1 MTSGDVGVPTGLE
14 IDGETAWR
22 NVVASKG
29 GHWSVHASDGAHP
42 LTANARLAAGL
53 ALARVT
59 PKFELRSSDVFF
71 CVGSCFARNIE
82 EHLMYRGIRVDSR
95 LIGFGDATTRPN
107 AFVNKFTPGSILN
120 ELRWSLGGETYPR
133 DSIVEDDGAWRDLQL
148 APWSSALPLDEALER
163 RQTVQQYFARIRNAD
178 VVVVT
183 LGLVETWYDSQASV
197 TLNAA
202 PSFWMSRRFP
212 GRFRLIVTDYAAN
225 LAAVNAIIDVITS
238 RAAAG
243 ARIVLT
249 VSPVPMSQTFTADDV
264 LVANTYS
271 KSTLR
276 AVASD
281 AARGRAHVQYY
292 PAYDTITAS
301 NRSLAFNPID
311 NAHVTDAAVAAVT
324 SHFSGNVRHRR
335 RTRSPEFNELE
346 YLFANPDM
354 RAAVV
359 AQQFASGYE
368 HWLAVGRSEARP
380 LRADGDH
387 RSVLDVLIG

>member
-1 MTSGDVGVPTGLE
+1 MTSGDTRIPTGLE

-29 GHWSVHASDGAHP
+29 GHWSVHASDAAHP

-71 CVGSCFARNIE
+71 CIGSCFARNIE

-95 LIGFGDATTRPN
+95 LIAFGDATTRPN

-148 APWSSALPLDEALER
+148 APWASALPFDEVLER
-163 RQTVQQYFARIRNAD
+163 RQTVQQYFARIRKAD

-183 LGLVETWYDSQASV
+183 LGLVETWFDSQASV

-202 PSFWMSRRFP
+202 PSYWMSRRFP
-212 GRFRLIVTDYAAN
+212 GRFRLVVTDYAAN
-225 LAAVNAIIDVITS
+225 LAAVNAIIDLITS

-243 ARIVLT
+243 ARIILT

-281 AARGRAHVQYY
+281 AARGHAHVQYY
-292 PAYDTITAS
+292 PAYDTITTS

-324 SHFSGNVRHRR
+324 SHFLETYGIDAERAH
-335 RTRSPEFNELE
+335 PEFNELE
-346 YLFANPDM
+346 YLFANPDV

-387 RSVLDVLIG
+387 RPVLDVLIG

>member
-1 MTSGDVGVPTGLE
+1 MSSGDEGVPTGLE

-29 GHWSVHASDGAHP
+29 GHWSVHPSDAAHP
-42 LTANARLAAGL
+42 LTASARLAAGL
-53 ALARVT
+53 ALANVT

-71 CVGSCFARNIE
+71 CIGSCFARNIE
-82 EHLMYRGIRVDSR
+82 EHLMYRGIRVDSKR
-95 LIGFGDATTRPN
+95 IAFGDAATRPN

-120 ELRWSLGGETYPR
+120 ELRWSLAGETYPR

-148 APWSSALPLDEALER
+148 APWSSALPFDHAVER
-163 RQTVQQYFARIRNAD
+163 RQTVQRYFARIRNAD
-178 VVVVT
+178 VVIVT
-183 LGLVETWYDSQASV
+183 LGLVETWFDLQASV
-197 TLNAA
+197 TLNTA

-225 LAAVNAIIDVITS
+225 LAAVNAVIALVTS
-238 RAAAG
+238 HAAG
-243 ARIVLT
+243 GVRIILT
-249 VSPVPMSQTFTADDV
+249 VSPVPMSQTFTADDI

-281 AARGRAHVQYY
+281 AARGHDHVQYY

-311 NAHVTDAAVAAVT
+311 NAHVTDAAVASVT
-324 SHFSGNVRHRR
+324 SHFLQTYGIDAARAY
-335 RTRSPEFNELE
+335 PEFNELE
-346 YLFANPDM
+346 YLFANPDV

-359 AQQFASGYE
+359 AQQFVSGYE

-387 RSVLDVLIG
+387 RSTLDALIG